1 MADVPQTKDW
11 KAYENRQ
18 PGPDGP
24 SLLVLGKVKITST
37 NQKPHLTEV
46 EPQGPVS
53 QDLILDLAIKSEGAG
68 IEPTEPWVEAR
79 FERKVSQGQFTS
91 VTIRSGGEIIATTG
105 VTVVQ

>member
-24 SLLVLGKVKITST
+24 SLLVTGKVKVAGSS
-37 NQKPHLTEV
+37 QKPVLTEAN
-46 EPQGPVS
+46 PQGTVPE
-53 QDLILDLAIKSEGAG
+53 DLILDLTIEGKG
-68 IEPTEPWVEAR
+68 GGEPTVVEADFR
-79 FERKVSQGQFTS
+79 KKVSPGQYTS
-91 VTIRSGGEIIATTG
+91 VTIRSGGEMIATAG